1 MNVRAF
7 ALHDCML
14 ASSTNLYDSAWM
26 IVYSRHEIEETH
38 FSRVFQISTGCSAL
52 SMLISQA
59 LSNMRIPCRTSAKH
73 RAQHGSNM
81 CQTCPPD
88 DAWCQPNMGA
98 ALQPTTSLQL
108 PQTIWTE
115 IQVWLWLIERAAL
128 KFTEFQKRHNTRGSI
143 LWPQPGLQHVL
154 QFCPSKSSKTTDK
167 RVTMTL
173 DESSMQVY
181 AFTCVCEHVMVLAC
195 ADSKPSSRFA

>member
-1 MNVRAF
+1 
-7 ALHDCML
+7 
-14 ASSTNLYDSAWM
+14 
-26 IVYSRHEIEETH
+26 
-38 FSRVFQISTGCSAL
+38 
-52 SMLISQA
+52 
-59 LSNMRIPCRTSAKH
+59 
-73 RAQHGSNM
+73 
-81 CQTCPPD
+81 
-88 DAWCQPNMGA
+88 MGA

-128 KFTEFQKRHNTRGSI
+128 KFTELQKRHGTRGRI

-154 QFCPSKSSKTTDK
+154 QFCSSKSSKKTDK